1 VEWYW
6 SEAIDI
12 VCALMDSDMAP
23 VRILVVDDDAVSRE
37 VIALHLAAAGYAV
50 ETAESGDAA
59 LLRLGAAGSPPGV
72 VLTDLQMPGIAGA
85 ELGRRLREVC
95 GAGTLLLAMSG
106 SEPEEAV
113 RREFDGFL
121 SKPFAIGAVAAAIA
135 GFAASAEGVG
145 TSERPGSG
153 RESGRALHDAPHTT
167 PSASWRGPRL
177 SDDETVAKMGHKGS
191 MVASET
197 AVGVDGTRTTLFAI
211 PALNEAVY
219 RKLAGAMRRERLEQ
233 LYALC
238 LSDAEARIVA
248 MRRSASDGDDV
259 AYRKEAHAIKGGCGM
274 MGALELQ
281 SLATSMEER
290 GLDDAN
296 HVASLDEFMLSC
308 ERLRRILVARASE
321 EKDPETEGE
330 DTR

>member
-1 VEWYW
+1 MATTVPPSGAEWYW

-12 VCALMDSDMAP
+12 VCALMDADVFP

-37 VIALHLAAAGYAV
+37 VIALHLEVAGYAV

-59 LLRLGAAGSPPGV
+59 LLRLGAAAGLHPAL
-72 VLTDLQMPGIAGA
+72 VLTDLQMPGVAGA

-106 SEPEEAV
+106 SEPYEAV

-121 SKPFAIGAVAAAIA
+121 SKPFAMEVLAAAIA
-135 GFAASAEGVG
+135 GFA
-145 TSERPGSG
+145 
-153 RESGRALHDAPHTT
+153 
-167 PSASWRGPRL
+167 
-177 SDDETVAKMGHKGS
+177 
-191 MVASET
+191 ET
-197 AVGVDGTRTTLFAI
+197 ADGVVGGDI
-211 PALNEAVY
+211 PALNEGVY

-238 LSDAEARIVA
+238 LSDAETRIAA

-274 MGALELQ
+274 VGAAELQ
-281 SLATSMEER
+281 NLATSMEER
-290 GLDDAN
+290 GLGDAN
-296 HVASLDEFMLSC
+296 HVATLDEFMLAC
-308 ERLRRILVARASE
+308 ERLRRILIAHAGE
-321 EKDPETEGE
+321 EKDPGLQGE
-330 DTR
+330 DAR